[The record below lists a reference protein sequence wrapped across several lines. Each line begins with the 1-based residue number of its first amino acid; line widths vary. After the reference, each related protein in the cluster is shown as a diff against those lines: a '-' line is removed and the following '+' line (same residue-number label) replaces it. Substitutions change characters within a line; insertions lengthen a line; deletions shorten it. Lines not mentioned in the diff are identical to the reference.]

1 MIVVG
6 VDPGLTGALS
16 MLGHRA
22 ELLHLEDMPVMQR
35 GDGSGAVKNQVNC
48 SALSELL
55 REWLDPYDKNQIHVF
70 IEQAQSMPA
79 VIKGKVVQGGASIFS
94 TGLTAGM
101 IEGVV
106 ASRGYPH
113 TLVRPAE
120 WKKVFKLKSAKEQA
134 RALAQR
140 MYPEASLHRMKDHDR
155 AESLLIAKYG
165 FDKVA

>member
-1 MIVVG
+1 MIIVG
-6 VDPGLTGALS
+6 VDPGLTGAVA

-22 ELLHLEDMPVMQR
+22 EMLNLADLPVMLR

-48 SALSELL
+48 SALAEIL
-55 REWLDPYDKNQIHVF
+55 REWLEPFDKNQIHVF

-106 ASRGYPH
+106 AARGYTH
-113 TLVRPAE
+113 TLVRPAA
-120 WKKVFKLKSAKEQA
+120 WKKHFKLKTGKEIA

-140 MYPEASLHRMKDHDR
+140 TFPSAPLTRMKDHNR
-155 AESLLIAKYG
+155 AEALLIAKFG